1 MSLVE
6 GDLALRSFIIPI
18 NIKSLG
24 QGSGPDNR
32 DHVSETLN
40 GTCHR
45 ITSRLVSL
53 IEARGIEE
61 RKNGRKDRTKQ
72 QTHRGVMYIFQRAQ
86 GPGRVFRCG

>member
-6 GDLALRSFIIPI
+6 GDLALRSFIISI

-40 GTCHR
+40 GTCYR

-61 RKNGRKDRTKQ
+61 RKNGRKE
-72 QTHRGVMYIFQRAQ
+72 
-86 GPGRVFRCG
+86 GRIALSSKRIGA